1 MMRAK
6 READATIDAKDVTK
20 ATKVAKASVLV
31 QVDDLTKN
39 TMNRIK
45 DEIATSIEQGMARGN
60 SELVELLRRKNTT
73 EEVQKQTASAG
84 IDKEQFMKFEKR
96 IKEQLEELE
105 DFIEVSINEAKDELL
120 EKIEEQNQLLKQLI
134 KKIQ

>member
-1 MMRAK
+1 MRAK
-6 READATIDAKDVTK
+6 SEADATIDAT
-20 ATKVAKASVLV
+20 KASVLV

-39 TMNRIK
+39 TMNKIK
-45 DEIATSIEQGMARGN
+45 DEITTSIEQGMARGN
-60 SELVELLRRKNTT
+60 SEIVELLRHKNTT
-73 EEVQKQTASAG
+73 EEVQKQTSSAG

-96 IKEQLEELE
+96 IKEQLGELE
-105 DFIEVSINEAKDELL
+105 DFIEVSINEVKDELL